1 MLIIY
6 LGNIVSGLGL
16 GGTGGF
22 KFSQDVLDTRGGI
35 VGVGGLRVVAQ
46 RGTPES
52 TFTGSL
58 APAASAVY
66 LILVYSL
73 PSWILFY
80 NIKLN

>member
-1 MLIIY
+1 M
-6 LGNIVSGLGL
+6 SGLGL

-22 KFSQDVLDTRGGI
+22 KFSQDALETRGGI

-46 RGTPES
+46 RGTLES

-66 LILVYSL
+66 LIFVYSL
-73 PSWILFY
+73 PSWMLFY
-80 NIKLN
+80 NTKFN